1 MMRHK
6 AIGAAATVTAVV
18 VAGVV
23 FAHEG
28 MTGVVAQRMEGM
40 KSMAADLKAISR
52 MVESSTDLD
61 VGELR
66 ARVEALHR
74 NCHDA
79 KGLFAAAEHDK
90 TSRAAPAVW
99 QRPDEFAQA
108 MRDFDNAVK
117 ALETSVTSGE
127 RTSLSRSV
135 TTVGGTCSACHQVF
149 RRPD

>member
-1 MMRHK
+1 MIRHK
-6 AIGAAATVTAVV
+6 AIGAAAAVIAVV

-28 MTGVVAQRMEGM
+28 MTGAGAQRMEGM

-66 ARVEALHR
+66 ARVGALHR

-79 KGLFAAAEHDK
+79 KGLFVAAEHDK
-90 TSRAAPAVW
+90 TSQAMPAVW
-99 QRPDEFAQA
+99 EHPYEFAHA
-108 MRDFDNAVK
+108 MQDFDTAVK
-117 ALETSVTSGE
+117 EPEASAAGGE
-127 RTSLSRSV
+127 RAAISRSL
-135 TTVGGTCSACHQVF
+135 TTVGRTCSACHQVF

>member
-1 MMRHK
+1 MIRHK
-6 AIGAAATVTAVV
+6 AIGAAATVIAVV

-28 MTGVVAQRMEGM
+28 MTGAGAQRMEGM

-66 ARVEALHR
+66 ARVGALHR

-90 TSRAAPAVW
+90 TSR
-99 QRPDEFAQA
+99 RCLRSGNILTSSR
-108 MRDFDNAVK
+108 MRCKISTLRSKSRRRLPPEV
-117 ALETSVTSGE
+117 SVP
-127 RTSLSRSV
+127 RYRD
-135 TTVGGTCSACHQVF
+135 H
-149 RRPD
+149 